1 MQAWDWPL
9 LPDSG
14 AFAERRGLTL
24 LELLVVLVILS
35 IVATVAVNS
44 LQPRVESTRF
54 EQTRNLLGRIRTAT
68 IGADSARQTDGTPLI
83 SGFVADIGRLPKIT
97 SRPPGRADNGQ
108 ELSELWE
115 QESAL
120 ARNFPFRFRSGPQSP
135 VDYSQIQIPCGWR
148 GPYLQ
153 LPMGSRQLRDGWG
166 KPFEIERGSDGTVE
180 CLIWKPWGDFDSE
193 MTCGLKSGKV
203 NVSGTLNFGETPPS
217 NVDVVL
223 LGPDPDSSLSELR
236 VFADEDSNP
245 NTFTFSQVPVGLRA
259 LSVRYDEKQLTRYLQ
274 VPHQGLTLALEL
286 SEPAE
291 NQ

>member
-1 MQAWDWPL
+1 MQDWEWPL

-14 AFAERRGLTL
+14 GYAERRGLTL

-54 EQTRNLLGRIRTAT
+54 EQTRNLLGNIRTAT
-68 IGADSARQTDGTPLI
+68 IGADAARQTDGTPLV
-83 SGFVADIGRLPKIT
+83 SGFVADIGRLPRISSRLPAGET
-97 SRPPGRADNGQ
+97 SGR

-115 QESAL
+115 QDSML
-120 ARNFPFRFRSGPQSP
+120 ARNFPFRFRSGPRSP

-153 LPMGSRQLRDGWG
+153 LPMGSTQLRDAWG
-166 KPFEIERGSDGTVE
+166 KPFEIERGTDGAVE
-180 CLIWKPWGDFDSE
+180 CLIWKPRGDFDRE
-193 MTCGLKSGKV
+193 MICGLKSGKV

-223 LGPDPDSSLSELR
+223 LGPHPDSSLSELR
-236 VFADEDSNP
+236 VFADEDTNP

-259 LSVRYDEKQLTRYLQ
+259 LSVRYDGKQLIRYLQ
-274 VPHQGLTLALEL
+274 VPHQGLTLGLEL

-291 NQ
+291 TQ